1 MAKRFTLLPL
11 FTLLFSLAAF
21 AQLPRNGFE
30 GDATDTWN
38 YTAEPANYNLPGED
52 DIWDDTTAVSVM
64 DPFAGSQLWFMRDLD
79 NPNGGSTDFH
89 TLTFETVDISGT
101 NAGLV
106 SFGWNSFEYEASDS
120 IGYILAFDDGTDWDM
135 ANYVDLDRNTGS
147 WQFVQVPIP
156 PGTQFVRLRLMAKQN
171 GNGDYAGF
179 DEVTI
184 EEGLPPA
191 VVEFDSDITQVN
203 EDAGTVSVQLNIT
216 NAGLFESSVKVSVS
230 AFSTAANGTDYDFA
244 DATYTFEASTGN
256 PVQMDIPIL
265 DDDLMDAGRYLVLT
279 LSDFD
284 NADAGAKLQHII
296 LINDNDIK
304 GPAPLT
310 DSFVKMRH
318 LGSFPGSPDGGS
330 AEISAYDPASRRL
343 FITNIT
349 NNTLDILDLKN
360 PVAATYI
367 SSIDMSIF
375 GGGINSVA
383 VKNGVVACAVEAVV
397 KTDNGSV
404 VFFNAA
410 DGTFLSSVTVGA
422 LPDMVIFTPD
432 GTKALTANEGEP
444 NDDYTIDP
452 LGSVSIID
460 LAPGVANLADTDV
473 TTLTFESFD
482 GEMANLMAAGVRIF
496 GPNATVGSDLEPE
509 YICVSPDGKTALVT
523 LQENNAVAVVDIENL
538 TITAINPLGTKDHS
552 LIANTLDASNTTPG
566 IFMANWPVKGYY
578 LPDAME
584 CFEVGGVTYA
594 ITANEGDTRAYSGYV
609 EEERVSGV
617 TLDPTAFPNADILQ
631 NNALL
636 GRLLITTSAGDTDG
650 DGDYD
655 EIYSIGGRSFSIWNT
670 ATGALVW
677 DSGDQ
682 LERITAEDP
691 TWGPYFNSSNGTNTN
706 FKNRSDDKG
715 PEPESVVVENIE
727 GRWYAFVGLER
738 IGGVMLYDVTDPNN
752 PVFVQ
757 YLNTRNP
764 AGGGDLGPEG
774 LIFIPKNESPN
785 QRNLLLVSNE
795 ISGTVSVFELDLDRS
810 VGGDISLE
818 TYDYTP
824 TGVIANIP
832 AGAILDGGLSGLHY
846 IPGTDREFL
855 AVSDRGPNADA
866 SSHPNATGP
875 TLVFPAPDYAP
886 LITRFKAEN
895 GAFTVQSIEPILRPD
910 GTPIS
915 GLPLPA
921 NAGSTGETAWA
932 DTTPVVLTP
941 DIWGM
946 DTEGIVEDKDGNL
959 WLCDEY
965 GSSVW
970 HLDGTTYQVIQRYT
984 PFPVEAED
992 AALPA
997 DIGKRRPNRGFEGVA
1012 VAPNGK
1018 VYAIL
1023 QNPAYNPSSAVSFN
1037 SRLTRMVEIDPATGE
1052 VKTFVY
1058 EMEDDFGQLRKR
1070 DWKVGDLV
1078 AVNNHEFLLLE
1089 HAERNGWNSKNIYKI
1104 DIAGATAIDTFSF
1117 GGQTLEQLV
1126 DAATLETFGAKTVK
1140 KEFFFDLLEAG
1151 WDLTH
1156 DKPEGL
1162 TILNDSTIAVV
1173 NDNDF
1178 GIDSPNLDGEIVLTG
1193 KSTRLYVW
1201 GLPEKL
1207 DIRPVVTFND
1217 DVTAVTEGEG
1227 DVNVGL
1233 EVSEGS
1239 RFGGSVTVSVV
1250 DASTAVDGDD
1260 YVLGTT
1266 TFDIPPFAE
1275 GDLNFTVSIPDNGNQ
1290 TGGRYLI
1297 LKIDETSNAR
1307 IGDEPELIV
1316 LINDNDLETPVAQ
1329 ANPYA
1334 QMAHLGSFPGSPDGG
1349 SAEITAY
1356 DPASQ
1361 RLFITNISNNT
1372 LDIIDFSD
1380 PGAGA
1385 YIESVDMSIFGG
1397 GINSVAVK
1405 DGVVAAAVQGNAT
1418 DEPGKVVFFDK
1429 DGTFIN
1435 DVTVGVL
1442 PDMVVFTHDGTKAIT
1457 SNEGEPNSDYTI
1469 DPEGSVSVIDLT
1481 PGIANLTNANVT
1493 TLGFNAFDS
1502 QIDDLKAAG
1511 VRIFGPN
1518 ATVSQD
1524 LEPEYICVSDDDLT
1538 AIVTLQEANALAVV
1552 DLVNLEIVEIRP
1564 LGTKDLTQVDN
1575 VQDVSDRS
1583 PGIFFANWPVKNF
1596 YLPDA
1601 IECFVVNGVK
1611 YAITANEGDTRDYD
1625 GYSEEE
1631 RVKDL
1636 DLDPVAF
1643 PHAEYLQKD
1652 ALLGRMLTTS
1662 AQGDTDGD
1670 GDFDEI
1676 YGMGGRSFTIWN
1688 VATGSVVYDSGD
1700 DFEQIVAADP
1710 MWSSLFN
1717 ASNSGATFKNRSDDK
1732 GPEPESVLTAELDGR
1747 VYAFIGLE
1755 RIGGVMLYDVTDPAN
1770 PQFVQYINTRD
1781 LNGGGDLGP
1790 EGLIFIPYKESPN
1803 GKNLVVV
1810 SNEISGTVSVFELN
1824 LNCVVTINTGN
1835 DVAICEGETAT
1846 LAVPAGFETYE
1857 WSTGSTET
1865 SIDVTAAGIYTVT
1878 ARTAAGCEATDE
1890 VTVTVNPNP
1899 VVDLGADVD
1908 FCENTSVTLD
1918 AGAGFT
1924 GYLWSDNSTEQTL
1937 TVLTTGTYE
1946 VVVEDANGCLG
1957 ADAITLTALTA
1968 PVTDLGADQ
1977 TICDGQFTTLD
1988 AGAGFSS
1995 YVWSTGATS
2004 QTVQALAAG
2013 TYEVTVTAANG
2024 CAGSD
2029 ALTLTVNAAPSVDL
2043 GPNQSV
2049 CEGETVSFDAGAG
2062 FTGYAWSTGATSQT
2076 INATATG
2083 TYSVVVTAANGC
2095 TGQDAATLFVNPAPS
2110 VDLGPDTTVFD
2121 PDVYVL
2127 DAGAG
2132 FGYIYLWSDGSTEQ
2146 TLTVTETGTYSVT
2159 IVDGNGC
2166 ESSDEVTV
2174 NVEPNAVKDAS
2185 LNGRL
2190 VLFPNPSSG
2199 LVNLA
2204 FNDFETGAYKL
2215 SVYDVTGRALVLQ
2228 DLEIQ
2233 AAAQTV
2239 QLDLTA
2245 LASGTY
2251 FVKITSEKGMV
2262 AKRLIVE

>member
-1 MAKRFTLLPL
+1 MAKRFTFLTLISL
-11 FTLLFSLAAF
+11 FLSLAVS
-21 AQLPRNGFE
+21 AQIARNGFE
-30 GDATDTWN
+30 GDVTDTWN
-38 YTAEPANYNLPGED
+38 YTAEPSNYNLPADD

-64 DPFAGSQLWFMRDLD
+64 DPLAGNQFWFMRDLN
-79 NPNGGSTDFH
+79 NPNGGGNFFH
-89 TLTFETVDISGT
+89 TLTFETVDISAT

-106 SFGWNSFEYEASDS
+106 SFGWNSFEYEAGDS
-120 IGYILAFDDGTDWDM
+120 IGYIIAFDDGTDWDM

-147 WQFVQVPIP
+147 WQLVQVPIP

-171 GNGDYAGF
+171 GNDDYAGF
-179 DEVTI
+179 DEVQI

-191 VVEFDSDITQVN
+191 TIEFDTDITQVD
-203 EDAGTVSVQLNIT
+203 EDAGTVSIQLNIT

-230 AFSTAANGTDYDFA
+230 AFSTAINGTDYDFT
-244 DATYTFEASTGN
+244 DAVYTFEASTGN
-256 PVQMDIPIL
+256 PVQVDVPIL
-265 DDDLMDAGRYLVLT
+265 DDGLMDAGRYLVLT

-367 SSIDMSIF
+367 ASIDMSIF

-383 VKNGVVACAVEAVV
+383 VKNGVVACAVEAAV

-422 LPDMVIFTPD
+422 LPDMVIFNHD
-432 GTKALTANEGEP
+432 GTQALTANEGEP
-444 NDDYTIDP
+444 DDDYLVDP

-460 LAPGVANLADTDV
+460 LTPGVANLTDTDV
-473 TTLTFESFD
+473 TTLAFDVFD
-482 GEMANLMAAGVRIF
+482 GEMANLMAAGVRIY

-509 YICVSPDGKTALVT
+509 YICISPDGQTALVT
-523 LQENNAVAVVDIENL
+523 LQENNAVAVVDLENL
-538 TITAINPLGTKDHS
+538 QITAINPLGTKDHS

-594 ITANEGDTRAYSGYV
+594 VTANEGDTRDYGGYG
-609 EEERVSGV
+609 EEDRVGGV
-617 TLDPTAFPNADILQ
+617 ALDPTAFPNADILQ

-670 ATGALVW
+670 ATGQLVW

-752 PVFVQ
+752 PVFIQ

-785 QRNLLLVSNE
+785 QRNLLVVSNE
-795 ISGTVSVFELDLDRS
+795 ISGTVSVFQIDLDRTN
-810 VGGDISLE
+810 GGDVTLDE
-818 TYDYTP
+818 YEYVPATF
-824 TGVIANIP
+824 IAEFQNDTIF
-832 AGAILDGGLSGLHY
+832 DGGLSGLHY
-846 IPGTDREFL
+846 IPGTDREFF

-866 SSHPNATGP
+866 SGHPNATGT

-886 LITRFKAEN
+886 LITRFKVEN
-895 GAFTVQSIEPILRPD
+895 GGFTVQSIEPILRPD

-915 GLPLPA
+915 GLPLPP

-946 DTEGIVEDKDGNL
+946 DSEGIVEDSDGNL

-965 GSSVW
+965 GASVW
-970 HLDGTTYQVIQRYT
+970 YIDGTTYQVIKRYT
-984 PFPVEAED
+984 PFPMEAED

-997 DIGKRRPNRGFEGVA
+997 EIGKRRPNRGFEGVA
-1012 VAPNGK
+1012 VTPNGK
-1018 VYAIL
+1018 AYAIL
-1023 QNPAYNPSSAVSFN
+1023 QDPAYNPNAAAGQN
-1037 SRLTRMVEIDPATGE
+1037 SRLTRIVEIDPATDA
-1052 VKTFVY
+1052 VQTYVY
-1058 EMEDDFGQLRKR
+1058 EMNDQLGQIRKQ

-1078 AVNNHEFLLLE
+1078 AINNHEFLLLE
-1089 HAERNGWNSKNIYKI
+1089 HAERNGWNAKNIYKI
-1104 DIAGATAIDTFSF
+1104 DISEATPIDTFTF

-1126 DAATLETFGAKTVK
+1126 DAATLESFGAKAAEKT
-1140 KEFFFDLLEAG
+1140 FFFDLLENG
-1151 WDLTH
+1151 WDLSL

-1162 TILNDSTIAVV
+1162 TILNDTTIAVV

-1178 GIDSPNLDGEIVLTG
+1178 AIDSPAGDGSIVYTG
-1193 KSTRLYVW
+1193 KKTKLYIY
-1201 GLPEKL
+1201 GLSEKL
-1207 DIRPVVTFND
+1207 GIRPVVTFND
-1217 DVTAVTEGEG
+1217 DVIEVAEGDG
-1227 DVNVGL
+1227 DVNLGL

-1250 DASTAVDGDD
+1250 DASTAADGDD

-1275 GDLNFTVSIPDNGNQ
+1275 GDLNFTVNIPDNGNQ

-1307 IGDEPELIV
+1307 TGDEPELIV
-1316 LINDNDLETPVAQ
+1316 LINDNDLEAPVAQ

-1349 SAEITAY
+1349 SAEISAY
-1356 DPASQ
+1356 DPVSQ
-1361 RLFITNISNNT
+1361 RLFITNITNNT
-1372 LDIIDFSD
+1372 LDIVDFSD

-1405 DGVVAAAVQGNAT
+1405 DGIVAAAVQGNAT
-1418 DEPGKVVFFDK
+1418 DDPGKVVFFDA

-1435 DVTVGVL
+1435 DVTVGFL
-1442 PDMVVFTHDGTKAIT
+1442 PDMVVFTHDGTKALT
-1457 SNEGEPNSDYTI
+1457 ANEGEPNSDYTI
-1469 DPEGSVSVIDLT
+1469 DPVGSISVIDLT

-1493 TLGFNAFDS
+1493 TLGFDAFDS

-1538 AIVTLQEANALAVV
+1538 ALVTLQEANALAVV

-1564 LGTKDLTQVDN
+1564 LGTKDLTQVGN

-1583 PGIFFANWPVKNF
+1583 PGIFFASWPVKSF

-1601 IECFVVNGVK
+1601 IECFEVGGVK

-1636 DLDPVAF
+1636 DLDPAAF

-1676 YGMGGRSFTIWN
+1676 FGMGGRSFTIWN

-1710 MWSSLFN
+1710 MWSPIFN
-1717 ASNSGATFKNRSDDK
+1717 ASNSNATFKNRSDDK
-1732 GPEPESVLTAELDGR
+1732 GPEPESVLTAEIDGR

-1755 RIGGVMLYDVTDPAN
+1755 RIGGVMLYEVTDPAN

-1781 LNGGGDLGP
+1781 LTGGGDLGP
-1790 EGLIFIPYKESPN
+1790 EGLIFIPYNESPN

-1810 SNEISGTVSVFELN
+1810 SNEISGTLSVFELN
-1824 LNCVVTINTGN
+1824 LNCTVTINTGS

-1846 LAVPAGFETYE
+1846 LEVPDGFETYE

-1865 SIDVTAAGIYTVT
+1865 SIGVTAAGTYTVT
-1878 ARTAAGCEATDE
+1878 ARTAAGCEATDDVVVTLLQPTSSTIAQTLCPGESITVNGTVYNEANPVGAEILVAANAAGCDSTVNINLSFYPVSAATVSGSICEGESYQLGNSQYTTSGTYSETFANASVNGCDSIVTLQLTVNPLPAVDLGDAQSICEGETATLDAGPGFASYEWSTAETSQTIE
-1890 VTVTVNPNP
+1890 VGLTGTFSVVVTDANGCSNSDEAMVTVNPLP
-1899 VVDLGADVD
+1899 
-1908 FCENTSVTLD
+1908 T
-1918 AGAGFT
+1918 
-1924 GYLWSDNSTEQTL
+1924 
-1937 TVLTTGTYE
+1937 
-1946 VVVEDANGCLG
+1946 
-1957 ADAITLTALTA
+1957 
-1968 PVTDLGADQ
+1968 
-1977 TICDGQFTTLD
+1977 
-1988 AGAGFSS
+1988 
-1995 YVWSTGATS
+1995 
-2004 QTVQALAAG
+2004 
-2013 TYEVTVTAANG
+2013 
-2024 CAGSD
+2024 
-2029 ALTLTVNAAPSVDL
+2029 
-2043 GPNQSV
+2043 
-2049 CEGETVSFDAGAG
+2049 
-2062 FTGYAWSTGATSQT
+2062 
-2076 INATATG
+2076 
-2083 TYSVVVTAANGC
+2083 
-2095 TGQDAATLFVNPAPS
+2095 
-2110 VDLGPDTTVFD
+2110 VDLGPDVTVVD
-2121 PDVYVL
+2121 PETAVL

-2132 FGYIYLWSDGSTEQ
+2132 FAGYLWSDGSTGQ
-2146 TLTVTETGTYSVT
+2146 TLTATESGTYAVTVTDANGCTGADEVVVT
-2159 IVDGNGC
+2159 I
-2166 ESSDEVTV
+2166 
-2174 NVEPNAVKDAS
+2174 EPNAIHEATLS
-2185 LNGRL
+2185 GQL
-2190 VLFPNPSSG
+2190 VLFPNPTSG
-2199 LVNLA
+2199 WLNLA
-2204 FNDFETGAYKL
+2204 FSEFEAADYTIGF
-2215 SVYDVTGRALVLQ
+2215 YDVTGRLLLSQNLV
-2228 DLEIQ
+2228 IN
-2233 AAAQTV
+2233 AAAQNV
-2239 QLDLTA
+2239 RLNLNA
-2245 LASGTY
+2245 FSKGTY
-2251 FVKITSEKGMV
+2251 LVKISSEKGV
-2262 AKRLIVE
+2262 LVRRFLVQ